1 MHRVTVLCSD
11 PRHPVNV
18 PLDRWSADIAP
29 VADVQIVRT
38 VAEARGGDFLF
49 LVSCQE
55 IVRAEARSRYRHAL
69 VLHASALPNGR
80 GMSPHVWQLLDGRTE
95 LTMTLLNAADPV
107 DSGDIWR
114 QVPFNVPRSATFGE
128 INARLFD
135 TQIELMSW
143 ALQNCDRDA
152 PTQQQGTP
160 SYYRRRTPA
169 DSEIDPRKP
178 LVDSFDLLRLAD
190 PERYP
195 AYFNLHDR
203 KFRITIEPMQ

>member
-1 MHRVTVLCSD
+1 MKKVTVLCSD
-11 PRHPVNV
+11 SRHPVNV
-18 PLDRWSADIAP
+18 PLDRWSNEVAP
-29 VADVQIVRT
+29 VADVQIIRT

-55 IVRAEARSRYRHAL
+55 IVRAEARSRYRHTL
-69 VLHASALPNGR
+69 VLHASALPTGR
-80 GMSPHVWQLLDGRTE
+80 GMSPHVWQLLDGQTE

-114 QVPFNVPRSATFGE
+114 QLSFNVPRSATFGE

-143 ALQNCDRDA
+143 ALQNCDRHT

-169 DSEIDPRKP
+169 DSEIDPRRP
-178 LVDSFDLLRLAD
+178 LMDSFDLLRLAD

-195 AYFNLHDR
+195 AYFTLHDR
-203 KFRITIEPMQ
+203 KFRITIEPMP

>member
-1 MHRVTVLCSD
+1 MKKVTVLCSD
-11 PRHPVNV
+11 SRHPVNV
-18 PLDRWSADIAP
+18 PLDRWSKEVAP
-29 VADVQIVRT
+29 VADVQIIRT

-55 IVRAEARSRYRHAL
+55 IVRAVARSRYRHTL
-69 VLHASALPNGR
+69 VLHASALPTGR
-80 GMSPHVWQLLDGRTE
+80 GMSPHVWQLLDGQTE

-114 QVPFNVPRSATFGE
+114 QVSFNVPRSATFVE

-143 ALQNCDRDA
+143 ALQNCERHT

-178 LVDSFDLLRLAD
+178 LMDSFDLLRLAD

-195 AYFNLHDR
+195 AYFTLHDR
-203 KFRITIEPMQ
+203 KFRITIEPMP

>member
-1 MHRVTVLCSD
+1 MQKVTVLCSD
-11 PRHPVNV
+11 SRHPVNV
-18 PLDRWSADIAP
+18 PLDRWSTEVAP
-29 VADVQIVRT
+29 VANVQIIRT

-55 IVRAEARSRYRHAL
+55 IVRAEARSRYRHTL
-69 VLHASALPNGR
+69 VLHASALPTGR
-80 GMSPHVWQLLDGRTE
+80 GMSPHVWQLLDGQTE

-114 QVPFNVPRSATFGE
+114 QVSFNVPRSATFGE
-128 INARLFD
+128 INARLFE

-143 ALQNCDRDA
+143 ALQNCDRHT

-169 DSEIDPRKP
+169 DSEIDPRRP
-178 LVDSFDLLRLAD
+178 LMDSFDLLRLAD

-195 AYFNLHDR
+195 AYFTLHDR
-203 KFRITIEPMQ
+203 KFRITIEPMP